1 MMNNRVFIF
10 VILCFQ
16 LAFSQNLVL
25 NPSFEEHKTCPRLIG
40 GFNHNALDWSTPNFG
55 STDYFNA
62 CSQEVGETNFFGKQ
76 SARTGK
82 GFAGMYVMAPDNYRE
97 YVQGQLSKPLL
108 IGKTYTMTFYI
119 SLAENCS
126 HAIRDLGVLFLK
138 EPFKQNSDKLLNLNE
153 VLNEVSDSY
162 FVLINSQSHY
172 IEKTGWEKITFEY
185 TAKGFESNFIIGNF
199 DKNSKVSKIKMRS
212 TKDPDASYYYIDDV
226 SIESLYSETVSYSK
240 SQTIENDQV
249 LQNDKVYTLQNVLFD
264 FDKHELLESS
274 KAELNQLYKYLNANK
289 RLQIEIYGHTDDVG
303 TQKRNDELS
312 LLRAKEVALFL
323 ISKGLR
329 PERITATGYGNK
341 FPVANNDTQEGRAL
355 NRRVEFKLIFK

>member
-1 MMNNRVFIF
+1 MNKILYVLFILSF
-10 VILCFQ
+10 KLTM
-16 LAFSQNLVL
+16 SQNLVL

-40 GFNHNALDWSTPNFG
+40 GFNHNVLDWNTPNFG

-62 CSQEVGETNFFGKQ
+62 CSKDVGETNFFGEQ

-82 GFAGMYVMAPDNYRE
+82 GFAGMYVLAPDNYRE

-108 IGKTYTMTFYI
+108 IGETYTMTFYI

-138 EPFKQNSDKLLNLNE
+138 EPFKQNSDKLLNPNQ
-153 VLNEVSDSY
+153 VLNDISDSY
-162 FVLINSQSHY
+162 FVLVNSQSHY
-172 IEKTGWEKITFEY
+172 IEKRGWEKITFEY
-185 TAKGFESNFIIGNF
+185 VAKGFETHFIIGNF
-199 DKNSKVSKIKMRS
+199 DRNSKISKIKVHNS
-212 TKDPDASYYYIDDV
+212 KDPDASYYYIDDV
-226 SIESLYSETVSYSK
+226 SVEPFETEKQASIESNLISEN
-240 SQTIENDQV
+240 QE
-249 LQNDKVYTLQNVLFD
+249 LENDKVYTLQNVLFD
-264 FDKHELLESS
+264 FDKHNLIASS
-274 KAELNQLYKYLNANK
+274 KAELSQLYNYLNANK

-312 LLRAKEVALFL
+312 LLRAKEVALYL

-341 FPVANNDTQEGRAL
+341 FPVANNDTEAGRAL

>member
-1 MMNNRVFIF
+1 M
-10 VILCFQ
+10 
-16 LAFSQNLVL
+16 SQNLVL
-25 NPSFEEHKTCPRLIG
+25 NPSFEEYKRCPSIIG
-40 GFNHNALDWSTPNFG
+40 NFNHNVTDWNTPNFG

-62 CSQEVGETNFFGKQ
+62 CSKDVGETNFFGEQ
-76 SARTGK
+76 SSRSGN
-82 GFAGMYVMAPDNYRE
+82 GFAGMYVLAPENYRE
-97 YVQGQLSKPLL
+97 YVQGQLSRPLI
-108 IGKTYTMTFYI
+108 IGDTYTMTFYI
-119 SLAENCS
+119 SLAEKCS

-138 EPFKQNSDKLLNLNE
+138 EPFKRESDEYINLNKI
-153 VLNEVSDSY
+153 LNEISDSY

-199 DKNSKVSKIKMRS
+199 DKNSKISKIKMHS
-212 TKDPDASYYYIDDV
+212 TKDPDASYYFIDDV
-226 SIESLYSETVSYSK
+226 SIEPLHSETISYSE
-240 SQTIENDQV
+240 SQTIEKDQV
-249 LQNDKVYTLQNVLFD
+249 LENDKVYTLKNVLYD

-274 KAELNQLYKYLNANK
+274 KAELNQLYKYLDANK

-312 LLRAKEVALFL
+312 LLRAKEVALYL

-341 FPVANNDTQEGRAL
+341 FPVADNDSEEGRAL